1 MDMTGIQS
9 LLVRIYGYDD
19 SKQHPWGIVKVIG
32 KSEKYHFHNQ
42 NELLKLLLA
51 DGEIP
56 PTSANV
62 VNGHKT

>member
-32 KSEKYHFHNQ
+32 KSEEYHFHNR

-51 DGEIP
+51 DGERAAAPIDGKNELE
-56 PTSANV
+56 T
-62 VNGHKT
+62 

>member
-32 KSEKYHFHNQ
+32 ESEEHHFHNQ

-51 DGEIP
+51 DGEIAP
-56 PTSANV
+56 ISG
-62 VNGHKT
+62 NGKTGLET